1 MKNSINFILQG
12 KGGVVKSFATA
23 ILAQYFIDENHMD
36 NIVVGD
42 TDPVNTTTVKVKRL
56 NADLIQITEN
66 SKVIQSKFDPMF
78 ESMLTNSQNTFV
90 IDNGASTFLPLI
102 QYFNDNCVMDMF
114 EDVEQDVYI
123 HTVIV
128 GGQAL
133 ADTLQGFEEL
143 KELVKGSKV
152 KLIVWINE
160 FQGIPALENI
170 PLIETKFIEK
180 NKDVIAGVV
189 VIQDRKS
196 DAFAS
201 DIKELTEKSLTLKEA
216 LESDHFG
223 LMAKSRLKRV
233 FNDIYKQLDSIYDDE
248 HGE

>member
-1 MKNSINFILQG
+1 MCPGIGASIKNSLLRYKNRPCRERKHRSGGEKQKGSRGIRRGQG
-12 KGGVVKSFATA
+12 
-23 ILAQYFIDENHMD
+23 Y
-36 NIVVGD
+36 
-42 TDPVNTTTVKVKRL
+42 RL
-56 NADLIQITEN
+56 VFQFPIR
-66 SKVIQSKFDPMF
+66 
-78 ESMLTNSQNTFV
+78 
-90 IDNGASTFLPLI
+90 
-102 QYFNDNCVMDMF
+102 
-114 EDVEQDVYI
+114 
-123 HTVIV
+123 
-128 GGQAL
+128 QAL